1 MTLRQYKT
9 LTGTIPAGML
19 RPAIAAA
26 LVNGVPRTPEEFA
39 RFHDHV
45 IDELRLASY
54 GRRERRYRGL
64 SMAGCRSSGA
74 TAIIQVSGTDS
85 GLKQTLSSH
94 AW

>member
-1 MTLRQYKT
+1 MTLRQFKT

-54 GRRERRYRGL
+54 GRLERYRGL
-64 SMAGCRSSGA
+64 SRAGCRSSGA
-74 TAIIQVSGTDS
+74 TVIVQVSGTDS